1 MLRRM
6 RIPEKLA
13 RDLEQLIQ
21 RGVWHPGEQL
31 PPERKLAARFRVSRA
46 SVRDALRMLELAGWV
61 EIRQGDG
68 TRVAQPAGG
77 FGRRLLSRLH
87 DPAFV
92 AELFELRRILEPAAA
107 ALAAQRAGAEEF
119 ARLEELLLHQ
129 REARDDRYTFVEL
142 DLDFHWALA
151 EASHNTA
158 LCEVLRLLGGELRQT
173 RLSATTQRFEPEI
186 TLEEHW
192 RILEAVKQGNAVE
205 AEQAMLEHLRTVERG
220 ASIPPYGE
228 RSTSDVSRV
237 ATEPQRR
244 AAGRP
249 AGAGTQGEEKV

>member
-1 MLRRM
+1 MLRRT

-31 PPERKLAARFRVSRA
+31 PPERELAARFQVSRA

-68 TRVAQPAGG
+68 TRVAQAAGS

-87 DPAFV
+87 EPAFV
-92 AELFELRRILEPAAA
+92 AELFELRRVLEPAAA

-119 ARLEELLLHQ
+119 AKLERLLLRQ
-129 REARDDRYTFVEL
+129 QEAREDRYTFVEL
-142 DLDFHWALA
+142 DLDFHLALA
-151 EASHNTA
+151 EASRNTA

-173 RLSATTQRFEPEI
+173 RLSATAQRFQPESTI
-186 TLEEHW
+186 AEHR
-192 RILEAVKQGNAVE
+192 RILEAVRRGS
-205 AEQAMLEHLRTVERG
+205 AEQAERAMLEHLHTVER
-220 ASIPPYGE
+220 A
-228 RSTSDVSRV
+228 
-237 ATEPQRR
+237 ATEP
-244 AAGRP
+244 
-249 AGAGTQGEEKV
+249 